1 MGYFRSVV
9 HILSNEFSLVNE
21 FIHELRD
28 KDIQQDRAR
37 FRKNIERIGQ
47 IAAYEISKEMDS
59 DIHFT
64 TTPLGIAQV
73 KKMKEQPIIATILR
87 AGLPLQR
94 GLNDMF
100 DQADL
105 AYISAYRKH
114 KDEDHTA
121 FEIVLEYVATP
132 DINNRILFIC
142 DPMLATGQSLVQT
155 YEAFMAK
162 GTPSKVYLIS
172 VIGSQEGVDYVTAK
186 IPNADLWIGVIDE
199 KLDKNGYIVPG
210 LGDAGD
216 LSFGTKL

>member
-1 MGYFRSVV
+1 MVYFRSVI
-9 HILSNEFSLVNE
+9 HILSKEFSLVSE
-21 FIHELRD
+21 FLRELRD

-47 IAAYEISKEMDS
+47 IAAYEISKKMKS

-64 TTPLGIAQV
+64 TTPLGVAKV
-73 KKMKEQPIIATILR
+73 KKLKEQPIVATILR

-94 GLNDMF
+94 GINDMF

-114 KDEDHTA
+114 ITDTE

-132 DINNRILFIC
+132 DINNRILIIC

-155 YEAFMAK
+155 YEAFLKK
-162 GTPSKVYLIS
+162 GKPSKVYLVS
-172 VIGSQEGVDYVTAK
+172 VIGSQQGVDYVTAN
-186 IPNADLWIGVIDE
+186 IRNADLWIGVIDE
-199 KLDKNGYIVPG
+199 TLDESGYIVPG

-216 LSFGTKL
+216 LSFGEKL

>member
-1 MGYFRSVV
+1 MV
-9 HILSNEFSLVNE
+9 HILSKEFSLVNE
-21 FIHELRD
+21 FLRELRD

-47 IAAYEISKEMDS
+47 IAAYEISKEMES

-94 GLNDMF
+94 GLNEMF

-114 KDEDHTA
+114 AEDDHSA

-132 DINNRILFIC
+132 NINDRILIIC

-155 YEAFMAK
+155 YEAFMQK
-162 GTPSKVYLIS
+162 GRPSKVYLVS
-172 VIGSQEGVDYVTAK
+172 VIGSQEGVDYVTK
-186 IPNADLWIGVIDE
+186 NIPDADLWIGVIDE
-199 KLDKNGYIVPG
+199 TLDKNGYIVPG

-216 LSFGTKL
+216 LSFGTKV

>member
-1 MGYFRSVV
+1 VI
-9 HILSNEFSLVNE
+9 HILSKEFSLISE
-21 FIHELRD
+21 FLRELRD

-47 IAAYEISKEMDS
+47 IAAYEISKKMES

-73 KKMKEQPIIATILR
+73 KKLREQPIIATILR

-94 GLNDMF
+94 GLNEMF

-114 KDEDHTA
+114 TPDDHSA

-132 DINNRILFIC
+132 NINNRILIIC

-155 YEAFMAK
+155 YEAFMKK
-162 GTPSKVYLIS
+162 GTPSKVYLVS
-172 VIGSQEGVDYVTAK
+172 VIGSKEGVDYVTK
-186 IPNADLWIGVIDE
+186 HIPNADLWIGVIDDT
-199 KLDKNGYIVPG
+199 LDQNGYIVPG

-216 LSFGTKL
+216 LSFGEKL